1 MEIPKNL
8 LKSVG
13 IHRNPV
19 RIYSLR
25 KPRGMNYGIP
35 RNFYREIL
43 WNLKGGPKSSNGF
56 PTNLKGAP
64 RN

>member
-8 LKSVG
+8 MEVG
-13 IHRNPV
+13 RNSLETLG
-19 RIYSLR
+19 IYSLR
-25 KPRGMNYGIP
+25 KPRGINYGIP